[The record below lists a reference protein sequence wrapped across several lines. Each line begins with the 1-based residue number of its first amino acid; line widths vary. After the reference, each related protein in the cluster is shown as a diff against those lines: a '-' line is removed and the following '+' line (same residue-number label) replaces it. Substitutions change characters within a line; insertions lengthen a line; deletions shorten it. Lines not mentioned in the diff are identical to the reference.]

1 MKDNHCYISIL
12 SASYVPENGFLECPR
27 INCLVYGNSRAW
39 GKTLDSMSDNV
50 VAEFLML
57 ATLGRPPGNYNKAA
71 AIEATYKG
79 LPRRKILE
87 VLGCS
92 NQQMYNLLAA
102 DASFMEEYRQAR
114 EAGGEALVE
123 SLLTIHE
130 DHPEI
135 EDTNLLRLMSD
146 NIKFCAVKLFPHKYG
161 DRLEIK
167 HGFVDI
173 GSALS
178 EAKQRATID
187 VTPIPDPFD

>member
-1 MKDNHCYISIL
+1 M
-12 SASYVPENGFLECPR
+12 EC
-27 INCLVYGNSRAW
+27 
-39 GKTLDSMSDNV
+39 M
-50 VAEFLML
+50 EL
-57 ATLGRPPGNYNKAA
+57 ARPPAIYNKQAA
-71 AIEATYKG
+71 
-79 LPRRKILE
+79 LE
-87 VLGCS
+87 VAWQGATRKKICAALGCS
-92 NQQMYNLLAA
+92 DRNMSYLLAA
-102 DASFMEEYRQAR
+102 DASFLLEYNRAR

-173 GSALS
+173 GSALN
-178 EAKQRATID
+178 EAKNRAAID
-187 VTPIPDPFD
+187 ITPQPDPFA

>member
-1 MKDNHCYISIL
+1 MEM
-12 SASYVPENGFLECPR
+12 A
-27 INCLVYGNSRAW
+27 
-39 GKTLDSMSDNV
+39 
-50 VAEFLML
+50 VA
-57 ATLGRPPGNYNKAA
+57 LGRPPGNYNKEA
-71 AIEATYKG
+71 AIDLAYRGMPRKKIAEA
-79 LPRRKILE
+79 
-87 VLGCS
+87 LGCTDR
-92 NQQMYNLLAA
+92 NLYHLLAA
-102 DASFMEEYRQAR
+102 DTSFFREYQLAR

-173 GSALS
+173 GSALN

-187 VTPIPDPFD
+187 VTPIPDPFE